1 MATTSFSAVA
11 NPCPPSTSPKSFTI
25 SRRKHSKLTS
35 FFLSLTIACCL
46 LSPSFYSSSFFSS
59 STSSSLVYA
68 TPIHKDT
75 RQLRQRSIAQQV
87 HHVQFADESVHNT
100 IVLLKKSI
108 QKKRLAQQLQQEQ
121 QQSKKL
127 LKKRQLVVASP
138 SEDIRTETQ
147 DVNQQIRSTD
157 QQDTTAS
164 SSDSTKTIPS
174 KKAGT
179 HLFSAFE
186 TIVFSESQIPVFL
199 SQDHR
204 QQRLGNK
211 NKNKNS
217 ETIKETKQQQRQ
229 VSAITDKQSNYVQD
243 GVSLGNEN
251 DYVIDSTRFNV
262 ALSKRGSLNTDDDQQ
277 QDNAVTQSPSAYID
291 DDKNSLV
298 TSSNQVQDKEYQLN
312 NDALPTPV
320 DQEPS
325 FDLPH
330 HGHRYQNYAYIYHGC
345 ASTPAFLLVL
355 FPALL
360 LVAYRVYLRKQ
371 RQDLTLLPTDI
382 KSSSSLSSPVLSDAD
397 LKIPR
402 RASESLRDDKSCF
415 VGYNI

>member
-1 MATTSFSAVA
+1 
-11 NPCPPSTSPKSFTI
+11 
-25 SRRKHSKLTS
+25 
-35 FFLSLTIACCL
+35 
-46 LSPSFYSSSFFSS
+46 
-59 STSSSLVYA
+59 
-68 TPIHKDT
+68 
-75 RQLRQRSIAQQV
+75 
-87 HHVQFADESVHNT
+87 
-100 IVLLKKSI
+100 
-108 QKKRLAQQLQQEQ
+108 
-121 QQSKKL
+121 
-127 LKKRQLVVASP
+127 
-138 SEDIRTETQ
+138 DIRTETQ
-147 DVNQQIRSTD
+147 DVNQAQIQSTD
-157 QQDTTAS
+157 QQDTTTS
-164 SSDSTKTIPS
+164 SSLSDSTKTIPS

-204 QQRLGNK
+204 QQRLK

-217 ETIKETKQQQRQ
+217 ETVKETKQQQRQ
-229 VSAITDKQSNYVQD
+229 VSAITDKLSNYVQD

-262 ALSKRGSLNTDDDQQ
+262 ALSKRGSLNTDDHHQQ

-312 NDALPTPV
+312 ENDALPTPV
-320 DQEPS
+320 DQESS
-325 FDLPH
+325 FEYLPH

-371 RQDLTLLPTDI
+371 RQGLTLLPTDI
-382 KSSSSLSSPVLSDAD
+382 KSSSSSLSSPVLSDAD